1 MTRFKL
7 IRTKN
12 SLLFSNLI
20 ANIIGVS
27 VVTFLTSGSSSQIT
41 AEVSHQVRVPH
52 TIFMF
57 LAFSVPFA
65 LTIYYERPIRRY
77 LGKIYGKE
85 PVPDGLI
92 LEARRK
98 LLNEPFFLIALDLGI
113 WFSAAAF
120 FPLVFWIFD
129 AGLDVIRQAFFV
141 SFYTGLITTTVAFFV
156 FESVMQRRVIPVFFP
171 EGGLYKLSGTIRIRI
186 RTRLIAL
193 LFACNLIPLISIL
206 LDLYHLPQS
215 NDDPALFLSNLQSS
229 LVSQV
234 FLFMA
239 VGIWLSFLVSSNL
252 TRPLQQ
258 IIGVLRRVRKGDFE
272 GRVAV
277 TSNDEIGYTGDAIN
291 EMTEG
296 LKERDFIKD
305 TFGKYVTREIRDEIL
320 SGKISLDGEVKNVTM
335 LFADLRDFTRMVERT
350 EPKKVVETINA
361 YFKEMEEAI
370 RACSGLVVQ
379 YIGDEIEAVFGAPLF
394 REDHPELAVQAAL
407 EMKRRLHT
415 VNRRLEERGQPPLS
429 HGIGIHTGEVLAANI
444 GSPNRLSY
452 ALVGDTVNTASRLQ
466 GLNKEF
472 GTEIIISETT
482 RKLLKGKY
490 NVKAL
495 PATRL
500 KGKKDPMEIYSL
512 V

>member
-7 IRTKN
+7 IRTRN
-12 SLLFSNLI
+12 ALLFSNLI
-20 ANIIGVS
+20 SNIIGVS
-27 VVTFLTSGSSSQIT
+27 VVTFLTSGASFPGTEEISRL
-41 AEVSHQVRVPH
+41 VRVPYA
-52 TIFMF
+52 IFML
-57 LAFSVPFA
+57 LAFSVPLA

-77 LGKIYGKE
+77 LGKIYAKE
-85 PVPDGLI
+85 AVPDGLI

-98 LLNEPFFLIALDLGI
+98 LLNEPFFLIALDLAI
-113 WFSAAAF
+113 WFTAAAF
-120 FPLVFWIFD
+120 FPLVFWVLD
-129 AGLDVIRQAFFV
+129 AGMEVIWQAFSS

-156 FESVMQRRVIPVFFP
+156 FEFVMQRRVIPLFFP
-171 EGGLYKLSGTIRIRI
+171 EGGLHKIPGTIRIQI

-206 LDLYHLPQS
+206 LELYYLPKS
-215 NDDPALFLSNLQSS
+215 DDDPASALTLLQTS
-229 LVSQV
+229 VFSQV
-234 FLFMA
+234 FIFMA
-239 VGIWLSFLVSSNL
+239 VGIWLSFLVGSNL
-252 TRPLQQ
+252 ARPLQQ
-258 IIGVLRRVRKGDFE
+258 IIQVLRRVRKGDFE
-272 GRVAV
+272 GKVIV

-320 SGKISLDGEVKNVTM
+320 SGSISLDGELKNVTM
-335 LFADLRDFTRMVERT
+335 LFSDLRDFTRMVERT
-350 EPKKVVETINA
+350 EPKVVVQIING

-370 RACSGLVVQ
+370 RAHSGLVVQ

-394 REDHPELAVQAAL
+394 REDHPELAMRAAL
-407 EMKRRLHT
+407 EMRRRLRA
-415 VNRRLEERGQPPLS
+415 VNRGLEEKGQPSLS
-429 HGIGIHTGEVLAANI
+429 HGIGIHTGKVLAASI
-444 GSPNRLSY
+444 GSPSRLSY

-482 RKLLKGKY
+482 RKLLKGNYPLKP
-490 NVKAL
+490 L

-500 KGKKDPMEIYSL
+500 KGKEERIEIFS
-512 V
+512 VG